1 MADSKI
7 VFSAD
12 EPYKLFDNTS
22 GDTNGITALG
32 TVGYYQAGN
41 VGGSGAFVPL
51 SANGNGVTSSQGS
64 FNGIR
69 RPISYITI
77 HPGEITEV
85 GGKIAATITFSRPA
99 NGISSVEVYLKYTG
113 YTTVAGTTALGFT
126 YDSPVTSDANAA
138 KIANDLAT
146 KFNGTSWY
154 FSPTVTNSQ
163 VLNVQSPV
171 AEVVSADVCFL
182 AGTEIKVPGGIKLV
196 EDVAVGDMVVTVK
209 NGIEVAQQVVA
220 VSHSTVAAVNTES
233 QPVCIKKDAFADGV
247 PYQDLFVTGEHCVF
261 VGGKLVLARMLV
273 NGVSIVRGDSFS
285 RYEIYHVELSEHA
298 VLVSNGLTTE
308 SYLDT
313 NHNITQNGN
322 IVHLGR
328 KTWEKDAVAP
338 LGTEKAFAESI
349 YNVLLERANQL
360 GLKSEQ
366 VAVSYVTDPDLHLLT
381 DSGNKVSPCKVKDNE
396 YFFIVPKV
404 VKSARLV
411 SRTFVPAEVEGSFID
426 DRRTLGV
433 LVSDVSVC
441 WSATRKD
448 KVSSCFSE
456 DMADGWYPMDHEHSR
471 WTNGDAH
478 LSLVEISDENTKE
491 NAVLISIKISSSGK
505 YKTIT
510 EVVDNKNEL
519 LVS

>member
-1 MADSKI
+1 MADPKI

-12 EPYKLFDNTS
+12 EAYKLFDNTS

-32 TVGYYQAGN
+32 TVGFYQAGT
-41 VGGSGAFVPL
+41 GGSGAFVPVN
-51 SANGNGVTSSQGS
+51 ANGNGVTSSQGN

-77 HPGEITEV
+77 HPGTITKV
-85 GGKIAATITFSRPA
+85 GGTITATITFSRA
-99 NGISSVEVYLKYTG
+99 VNGIASVEVNLKYTG
-113 YTTVAGTTALGFT
+113 YTTAAGTNALGFT
-126 YDSPVTSDANAA
+126 YDSPVASDANAV
-138 KIANDLAT
+138 KIASDLAT
-146 KFNGTSWY
+146 KFNGTEWY
-154 FSPTVTNSQ
+154 FAPTITNTQ
-163 VLNVQSPV
+163 VLGVPKPVQ
-171 AEVVSADVCFL
+171 EVVNADICFL
-182 AGTEIKVPGGIKLV
+182 AGTEIKTPGGVKLV
-196 EDVAVGDMVVTVK
+196 EDIAVGDVVVTVK
-209 NGIEVAQQVVA
+209 NGIEITQQVTA

-233 QPVCIKKDAFADGV
+233 QPVCVKKDAFAAGV

-261 VGGKLVLARMLV
+261 VGGKLVPARMLV
-273 NGVSIVRGDSFS
+273 NGVSVVRDDSFS
-285 RYEIYHVELSEHA
+285 SYEIYHVELNEHA
-298 VLVSNGLTTE
+298 ILVSNGLTTE

-313 NHNITQNGN
+313 NHKISQNGN
-322 IVHLGR
+322 VVRLGR

-349 YNVLLERANQL
+349 YNILVERANQL

-411 SRTFVPAEVEGSFID
+411 SRTFVPTEVEGPFVD

-448 KVSSCFSE
+448 KISSWFSN
-456 DMADGWYPMDHEHSR
+456 DLVNGWYPIDHPHFR
-471 WTNGDAH
+471 WTKGDAH
-478 LSLVEISDENTKE
+478 LPLAEISDENTKE
-491 NAVLISIKISSSGK
+491 NALLISIKIVPVGK

-510 EVVDNKNEL
+510 EVVGNKKEL
-519 LVS
+519 LAS